1 MMQMM
6 LVVAALAFISASLMA
21 FASTVAVAD
30 RWGVKRSLKSLQ
42 SYGAD
47 AETVSLAKR
56 ELSRPFA
63 DRVVGP
69 VAHRTSAWARSVT
82 PKGVIDYLGRQLVY
96 AGSPR
101 NLDVDR
107 LLAIKVLGGVCGTL
121 LGTGL
126 VGLVHPGYVRGVV
139 LATIIALA
147 GFFAP
152 DLWLHNTIAT
162 RKKELAKAL
171 PDTLDLL
178 TISVEAGLGFDAAL
192 SKVVSNTSGPLAEEF
207 YRMLQEIRLG
217 TSRSDAFRNL
227 GGRTDVPE
235 LSTFVLAMLQADIFG
250 ISVGKILRVQA
261 VEMRVKRRQKAE
273 EIAMKAPV
281 KVVFPLILC
290 IFPAL
295 LVVILGPAAIR
306 IYQTLMGGG

>member
-1 MMQMM
+1 M
-6 LVVAALAFISASLMA
+6 LIVAVLAFVSASLMV
-21 FASTVAVAD
+21 FASSVAVAE
-30 RWGVKRSLKSLQ
+30 RWGVKRSLKSLD
-42 SYGAD
+42 SYGNQT
-47 AETVSLAKR
+47 EVVPLAAR

-63 DRVVGP
+63 DRVIGP
-69 VAHRTSAWARSVT
+69 VMARLSRWMRGVT
-82 PKGVIDYLGRQLVY
+82 PKGIVDYLARQLVL

-101 NLDVDR
+101 DMDVDR
-107 LLAIKVLGGVCGTL
+107 LLALKILGCVAGTA
-121 LGTGL
+121 LGL
-126 VGLVHPGYVRGVV
+126 AVVAPARPGYARGILGV
-139 LATIIALA
+139 TIAAAA
-147 GFFAP
+147 GFFGA
-152 DLWLHNTIAT
+152 DLWLHRRIAA
-162 RKKELAKAL
+162 RKQAISKAL

-192 SKVVSNTSGPLAEEF
+192 GKVVSNTSGPLAEEF

-235 LSTFVLAMLQADIFG
+235 LSAFVLAMLQADIFG

-261 VEMRVKRRQKAE
+261 REMRVKRRQRAE

-281 KVVFPLILC
+281 KVVFPLVLC

>member
-1 MMQMM
+1 M
-6 LVVAALAFISASLMA
+6 VIVAALAFISASLMA
-21 FASTVAVAD
+21 FASTVAVVD
-30 RWGVKRSLKSLQ
+30 RRNVKRSLRSLD
-42 SYGAD
+42 SYGGD
-47 AETVSLAKR
+47 SEVVSLAKR

-63 DRVVGP
+63 ERVIGP
-69 VAHRTSAWARSVT
+69 AARRASAWARGLT
-82 PKGVIDYLGRQLVY
+82 PKGVLEYLARQLMY

-101 NLDVDR
+101 DLDVDR
-107 LLAIKVLGGVCGTL
+107 LLALKVLGGVCGTFA
-121 LGTGL
+121 GAAL
-126 VGLVHPGYVRGVV
+126 VGVVQPGYVRGLV
-139 LATIIALA
+139 LATIVALS

-152 DLWLHNTIAT
+152 DLWLHGKIAT
-162 RKKELAKAL
+162 RKKELSKAL

-227 GGRTDVPE
+227 GARTDVPE
-235 LSTFVLAMLQADIFG
+235 LSAFVLAMLQADIFG

-261 VEMRVKRRQKAE
+261 QEMRVKRRQKAE

-281 KVVFPLILC
+281 KVVFPLIIC

>member
-1 MMQMM
+1 M
-6 LVVAALAFISASLMA
+6 LVVAALAFVSASLMV
-21 FASTVAVAD
+21 FASSVAVAD
-30 RWGVKRSLKSLQ
+30 RWGVKRSLRSLD
-42 SYGAD
+42 SYGVQS
-47 AETVSLAKR
+47 EVVSLSKR
-56 ELSRPFA
+56 ELARPFA
-63 DRVVGP
+63 DRVIGP
-69 VAHRTSAWARSVT
+69 AMSRASRWARGVT
-82 PKGVIDYLGRQLVY
+82 PKGVLDHLSRQLML

-101 NLDVDR
+101 DMNLDR
-107 LLAIKVLGGVCGTL
+107 LLAIKVLGGAAGTAMGIAL
-121 LGTGL
+121 AA
-126 VGLVHPGYVRGVV
+126 VVRPGYSRSIILTAVV
-139 LATIIALA
+139 MLA

-152 DLWLHNTIAT
+152 DLWLRNTIAA
-162 RKKELAKAL
+162 RKKSIGRAL

-192 SKVVSNTSGPLAEEF
+192 SKVVTNTAGPLAEEF

-217 TSRSDAFRNL
+217 TSRADAFRNL
-227 GGRTDVPE
+227 GARTDVPE
-235 LSTFVLAMLQADIFG
+235 LSAFVLAMLQADIFG

-261 VEMRVKRRQKAE
+261 SEMRTKRRQRAE

-306 IYQTLMGGG
+306 IYTTLIGG